1 MYSNSLIS
9 HLNGRY
15 IFADFVSGRIWA
27 LDLPDESTQPAKKVY
42 SLGKWPLLISS
53 FGKGATGK
61 VYLSDF
67 GSGKIYR
74 IDRSKN

>member
-1 MYSNSLIS
+1 M
-9 HLNGRY
+9 
-15 IFADFVSGRIWA
+15 
-27 LDLPDESTQPAKKVY
+27 DLPDESTQPAKKVY

-53 FGKGATGK
+53 FGKDAAGK